1 MFDEK
6 FWLTISFIFFAILAA
21 KYVWPL
27 IIKMIDNAS
36 KKITDDVESAKNLK
50 IQAEELLLEAKKH
63 HQETIEHCKKLASDA
78 EDEVKKLI
86 ISSQANLEHEIKI
99 KLDAAVTRIKNQEE
113 NIVRD
118 LKTKIVEDAFEKVKK
133 DLATNLDQSE
143 NNKLVDSKIISGF

>member
-6 FWLTISFIFFAILAA
+6 FWLAISFAFFAILIA

-27 IIKMIDNAS
+27 MISKIDDSS
-36 KKITDDVESAKNLK
+36 KKIASDVEAAKNLK

-63 HQETIEHCKKLASDA
+63 HQETVEHCKKLAIDA

-86 ISSQANLEHEIKI
+86 ISSQSSLEHEIKI

-118 LKTKIVEDAFEKVKK
+118 LKNKIVEDAFEKVKK
-133 DLATNLDQSE
+133 DLVTNLDQSK